1 MQVLMAFSLRFS
13 APARPVYEQPI
24 KKQKIAQP

>member
-13 APARPVYEQPI
+13 APDRPVYEQPI
-24 KKQKIAQP
+24 KKIEKSRA